1 MNESKKSS
9 DSGWRGSAEV
19 WLQAAYDSLIE
30 SGVESVRILPLAK
43 KLNLSRTSFY
53 WFFTDREELL
63 AALIERWRDK
73 NSGNLIRQSEAYAE
87 GIAEAIL
94 NVFDCW
100 LNPAL
105 FDSQF
110 EFALRSWALQEP
122 RVAAQIERADTA
134 RLAALA
140 AMFSR
145 FGYAGMAADVR
156 ARSMYLTQ
164 IGYISMNTRED
175 LPTRMQRIPEYV
187 TIFTGQAPEPR
198 ELQRFYA
205 RHGYAVPE
213 PTLVAQAAN
222 HSV

>member
-1 MNESKKSS
+1 MNEPKKSS

-63 AALIERWRDK
+63 AALIERWRAK

-87 GIAEAIL
+87 STAEAIL

-100 LNPAL
+100 LSPAL

-110 EFALRSWALQEP
+110 EFALRRRPSATWRTMAIASCSGRGP
-122 RVAAQIERADTA
+122 SASRSFRVGPSQYAI
-134 RLAALA
+134 
-140 AMFSR
+140 AMK
-145 FGYAGMAADVR
+145 AGP
-156 ARSMYLTQ
+156 SSGST
-164 IGYISMNTRED
+164 IS
-175 LPTRMQRIPEYV
+175 
-187 TIFTGQAPEPR
+187 
-198 ELQRFYA
+198 
-205 RHGYAVPE
+205 
-213 PTLVAQAAN
+213 
-222 HSV
+222 

>member
-1 MNESKKSS
+1 MNEPKKSS

-63 AALIERWRDK
+63 AALIERWRAK

-87 GIAEAIL
+87 STAEAIL

-100 LNPAL
+100 LSPAL

-122 RVAAQIERADTA
+122 RVAAEVEAADRA
-134 RLAALA
+134 RLAALGG
-140 AMFSR
+140 MFER
-145 FGYAGMAADVR
+145 FGYDGASADVR

-164 IGYISMNTRED
+164 IGYISMNTREE
-175 LPTRMQRIPEYV
+175 LSMRMQRIPEYV
-187 TIFTGQAPEPR
+187 KIFTGQAPEPR

-205 RHGYAVPE
+205 RHDYAVQE
-213 PTLVAQAAN
+213 PTPAN
-222 HSV
+222 HSA